1 MAGLTAD
8 RSKVKLCMLDTGL
21 LFMLAFGRSS
31 GAIKTKL
38 KEIMDGKLSV
48 NRGAFFENVVAQQ
61 LSSCGRDLFFHE
73 FSEGKRRYE
82 IDFLLASG
90 EGLFPLEAKSSSSTR
105 HRSLDVF
112 CSAYS
117 KRIDKCYVVW
127 GKDLRH

>member
-1 MAGLTAD
+1 M
-8 RSKVKLCMLDTGL
+8 
-21 LFMLAFGRSS
+21 
-31 GAIKTKL
+31 
-38 KEIMDGKLSV
+38 
-48 NRGAFFENVVAQQ
+48 
-61 LSSCGRDLFFHE
+61 FFHE

-82 IDFLLASG
+82 MDFLLASG

-117 KRIDKCYVVW
+117 KRIGKFYVVW